1 VPLPVSLL
9 VAFALGAAFA
19 LASKAELARHDGPL
33 LTSRAAGIVT
43 GFALLVFMPVTAY
56 FAIFHGDWAYLYL
69 VAWRSV
75 PSAVDMALVLAA
87 GACVIAGFA
96 AGVPAARARA
106 TRGMAMLIG
115 APLSAAL
122 LVVALCARRLM
133 VSASY
138 AQFHGA
144 FGVEPVAATSL
155 GKGIL
160 WSLVALVAGIAWTLR
175 SLRAANIAG

>member
-1 VPLPVSLL
+1 MPLPVSLL

-33 LTSRAAGIVT
+33 LTSRAAGVVAA
-43 GFALLVFMPVTAY
+43 FALLVFMPVTAY
-56 FAIFHGDWAYLYL
+56 FAVFHGDWAYLYFI
-69 VAWRSV
+69 AWRSV
-75 PSAVDMALVLAA
+75 PSAVDMALVLGA

-96 AGVPAARARA
+96 AGVPAARAHA
-106 TRGMAMLIG
+106 TRGSATLIG
-115 APLSAAL
+115 APL
-122 LVVALCARRLM
+122 VVAILVLATCARRLM
-133 VSASY
+133 VSATY

-160 WSLVALVAGIAWTLR
+160 WSALALVAGVVWTLR
-175 SLRAANIAG
+175 SLRASSS